1 MSKIDLRRL
10 ILLLALSSGIVT
22 FGNGFYASYLT
33 QRDLLMSQALEAN
46 HVYAAKQA
54 LNTDNFIRSSQ
65 AHLAFSAQQLITQ
78 LGNTGRLQEEVDRL
92 RLQSNDFNSA
102 FIVGAD
108 GRVLATSP
116 SGLGLV
122 GVRLQ
127 TEGARTI
134 LGKQEPIITDP
145 YVGST
150 QNLLVVMSHPIMSAS
165 SHYLGYVSASIYL
178 QERNILNALLDEYY
192 RHDGS
197 YAYVVDRHGR
207 LIYHPE
213 PSRIGEEAVANPAV
227 QLVIGGK
234 EGTLRLTNLKGVDML
249 AGYAPMKSTGWG
261 LVAQTPTASTLSV
274 LDRLMINMLLQTLPL
289 SVLTLL
295 GIWWLSHLIARPLK
309 GLAHN
314 VQAWDEPQALDRL
327 HAIKA
332 WYFEADQ
339 LKSAIIQG
347 LGLLQQRLGKL
358 NRDTLTDPLT
368 GLNNRRGIRL
378 ALDRLLAGGKG
389 FSVITLDIDHFKDVN
404 DRHGHDVGDQ
414 VLKFLA
420 ERMQECFRSDDILCR
435 IGGEEFVVLLPDM
448 SLAAAHKIAERLQL
462 SLAAQPNPSGDVV
475 TISLGVAY
483 RPAGSSSVE
492 SVLKQSDEALYK
504 AKSSGRNCVV
514 SVAEVDPPPLPP

>member
-10 ILLLALSSGIVT
+10 ILLLALSTGFVT

-33 QRDLLMSQALEAN
+33 QRDLLMNQALEAN
-46 HVYAAKQA
+46 RVYAAKQA
-54 LNTDNFIRSSQ
+54 FNTDNFIRSSQ
-65 AHLAFSAQQLITQ
+65 AHLAFSAQQLTTQ
-78 LGNTGRLQEEVDRL
+78 LSNSRKMQEEVDRL

-108 GRVLATSP
+108 GRILATSP
-116 SGLGLV
+116 ADLGLV
-122 GVRLQ
+122 GVRLE
-127 TEGARTI
+127 TEGSRAI
-134 LGKQEPIITDP
+134 LGKREPVITDP
-145 YVGST
+145 YIGST
-150 QNLLVVMSHPIMSAS
+150 RNLLVVMSHPIMAADDQ
-165 SHYLGYVSASIYL
+165 YLGYVSASIYL
-178 QERNILNALLDEYY
+178 QERNILNALLDEHY

-197 YAYVVDRHGR
+197 YAYVVDRLGR

-213 PSRIGEEAVANPAV
+213 SSRIGERVEANPAV
-227 QLVIGGK
+227 QLVISGK
-234 EGTLRLTNLKGVDML
+234 EGTQRLTNLKGVDML

-274 LDRLMINMLLQTLPL
+274 LDRLMIGMLLQTLPL
-289 SVLTLL
+289 TLLTLL
-295 GIWWLSHLIARPLK
+295 GIWLLSHLIARPLRR
-309 GLAHN
+309 LAHN
-314 VQAWDEPQALDRL
+314 VQAWEEPQALDRL
-327 HAIKA
+327 QVIKA

-339 LKSAIIQG
+339 LKTAIIQG

-358 NRDTLTDPLT
+358 NQDTLTDPLT

-378 ALDRLLAGGKG
+378 AMDSLLAAGKD

-404 DRHGHDVGDQ
+404 DRHGHDVGDK

-420 ERMQECFRSDDILCR
+420 ERMQECFRPDDILCR
-435 IGGEEFVVLLPDM
+435 IGGEEFIVLLPEM
-448 SLAAAHKIAERLQL
+448 KLAAAHKIAERLQL
-462 SLAAQPNPSGDVV
+462 NMAAQPSPSGQAV

-483 RPAGSSSVE
+483 MPAGGSSVE

-514 SVAEVDPPPLPP
+514 SAAEVAPAP